1 MHVYNWVQTTM
12 RCLYPHLV
20 LGTTRDA
27 VQYEVKSVFICVQY
41 AAIRVWTTCL
51 ITDNP
56 GYLLMA
62 CRDGVLS
69 VCLGWWVCG
78 AGYCLLWTHEHATC
92 LCVGGKGWL
101 ALHMHYS
108 TLNVAW
114 IVWVFSFLTL
124 LSLTLLG
131 TTVYFNFISSM
142 VLPTY
147 LSVFSVFDGVRL
159 STFCHHGDVHEE
171 EDDADN

>member
-20 LGTTRDA
+20 LGTTQDA
-27 VQYEVKSVFICVQY
+27 VQYEVKSVFICVCSD
-41 AAIRVWTTCL
+41 RVWTTCL

-124 LSLTLLG
+124 LSYFTWYYCLLQF
-131 TTVYFNFISSM
+131 YF
-142 VLPTY
+142 LHGLTY
-147 LSVFSVFDGVRL
+147 LPFSVFSV
-159 STFCHHGDVHEE
+159 
-171 EDDADN
+171 